1 MFKFSEYFYINKKAL
16 RALAMACALAV
27 PMGGAALAE
36 PVEEPVPLEAVLG
49 AVPVT
54 AEAEVPAEVLDD
66 QRDSVRQAQRR
77 LIELGLLSGSADG
90 VCGPMTGDALRTYQA
105 QNGLEATGH
114 LDAVTLERLTRV
126 DKDALDA
133 RDVQQ
138 RLIDL
143 GYLQGTADGVIGPR
157 SIAALEQFQRMN
169 GLEANGKANKAT
181 LEALYG
187 DDVIALPDSLSQGS
201 KGEAVGR
208 LQRRLAQ
215 FGFFEGEVDESY
227 GQSTANA
234 VAAFQRHLIAQ
245 GHGEEIVDDGT
256 ASPMTQYCLFAE
268 DYSSYLRDV
277 TPGVSDSEAERIER
291 RLYELGYTDLPADDV
306 LDDDSVAALM
316 LFKADAEVDTPD
328 ATDQATI
335 DALFA
340 KNAPKAEFC
349 VPHAI
354 AKGDSGQVVRDVEEA
369 LVRGGMMTKMPT
381 GKYSDAVEKAVER
394 LYGYLVSQK
403 DPNAPLFADS
413 KALSADAVERLVDGL
428 LSYRAESADD
438 SEVARRVQS
447 RLYTLLY
454 LDKSGVDGHLGS
466 DSRAALKS
474 FQSANG
480 LKTTGRADGDTLDL
494 LFTTDAKANPFPY
507 RVEVSIDEQRVRVYK
522 LNDRGQ
528 YDLEQTFTCST
539 GLHDSTPRGVFL
551 DGHPVN
557 RWHHFEKFNCWAQY
571 SFEVTGD
578 IMFHSVIYG
587 SNTEGSLR
595 SGSLYAL
602 GNPASHGCIRL
613 TVDDAK
619 WLYEHCKRGTVAI
632 VIY

>member
-1 MFKFSEYFYINKKAL
+1 MFKSFADAFTHKKAL
-16 RALAMACALAV
+16 RALALCCALAL
-27 PMGGAALAE
+27 PLRGAALAE
-36 PVEEPVPLEAVLG
+36 PIDEIGESPAAVS
-49 AVPVT
+49 
-54 AEAEVPAEVLDD
+54 VLDD
-66 QRDSVRQAQRR
+66 ERESVRTAQRR
-77 LIELGLLSGSADG
+77 LIALGLLSGSADG
-90 VCGPMTGDALRTYQA
+90 VCGPKTGDALRTYQS
-105 QNGLEATGH
+105 QNGLESTGH
-114 LDAVTLERLTRV
+114 LDEATLSSLTRV
-126 DKDALDA
+126 DMNALSA
-133 RDVQQ
+133 KDVQQ

-157 SIAALEQFQRMN
+157 SIAALKQFQRLN
-169 GLEANGKANKAT
+169 GLTPNGKAGRDT
-181 LEALYG
+181 LEALYAASA
-187 DDVIALPDSLSQGS
+187 VALPAALSQGG

-208 LQRRLAQ
+208 LQKRLAQ
-215 FGFFEGEVDESY
+215 FGFFDGAVDESY

-245 GHGEEIVDDGT
+245 GHADEITEDGT
-256 ASPMTQYCLFAE
+256 ASPMTQYCLY
-268 DYSSYLRDV
+268 DDGYSSYLHNV
-277 TPGVSDSEAERIER
+277 TAGQSDSEALRIER
-291 RLYELGYTDLPADDV
+291 RLVALGYSDLPADDV
-306 LDDDSVAALM
+306 LDDDSIAALN
-316 LFKADAEVDTPD
+316 LFKSQAGLGNPGV
-328 ATDQATI
+328 TDRETV

-340 KNAPKAEFC
+340 LNAPEAEFC

-354 AKGDSGQVVRDVEEA
+354 AAGDSGQVVRDVEEA
-369 LVRGGMMTKMPT
+369 LVRGGMLTKMPT
-381 GKYSDAVEKAVER
+381 GQYGDALSSAIER
-394 LYGYLVSQK
+394 LYGYLSSRK
-403 DPNAPLFADS
+403 DPNAPLYADS
-413 KALSADAVERLVDGL
+413 KHLSAEAVETLVDGL
-428 LSYRAESADD
+428 LSYRSDSADSSD
-438 SEVARRVQS
+438 EVRRVQS

-480 LKTTGRADGDTLDL
+480 LKTTGRADGDTMDL
-494 LFTTDAKANPFPY
+494 LFTTEARSNPFPY
-507 RVEVSIDEQRVRVYK
+507 RVEVSIDSQTVSVYA
-522 LNDRGQ
+522 LNDNGQ
-528 YDLEQTFTCST
+528 YDLQKTFTCST

-578 IMFHSVIYG
+578 IMFHSVIYS
-587 SNTEGSLR
+587 SNNENSLR

-613 TVDDAK
+613 TVEDAK

>member
-1 MFKFSEYFYINKKAL
+1 MKSAIYTRINKKAL

-27 PMGGAALAE
+27 PLPGMALAE
-36 PVEEPVPLEAVLG
+36 AIPEA
-49 AVPVT
+49 T
-54 AEAEVPAEVLDD
+54 EAPAAANVLDGE
-66 QRDSVRQAQRR
+66 RESVRTAQRR

-90 VCGPMTGDALRTYQA
+90 VLGPMTGDALTAYQA

-114 LDAVTLERLTRV
+114 LDAATLEKLTHV
-126 DKDALDA
+126 DMDGLTAK
-133 RDVQQ
+133 DVQQ

-143 GYLQGTADGVIGPR
+143 GYLQGTADGVIGPK
-157 SIAALEQFQRMN
+157 SITALKQFQSLN
-169 GLEANGKANKAT
+169 GLAPNGKAGRDT
-181 LEALYG
+181 LEALYAATA
-187 DDVIALPDSLSQGS
+187 IALPDTLSQGS
-201 KGEAVGR
+201 RGESVGR

-215 FGFFEGEVDESY
+215 FGFFEGEADESY

-245 GHGEEIVDDGT
+245 GHSADEITDDGA
-256 ASPMTQYCLFAE
+256 ASPMTQYCLYAD

-277 TPGVSDSEAERIER
+277 TPGVSDSEALRIER
-291 RLYELGYTDLPADDV
+291 RLVALGYTELPADDV
-306 LDDDSVAALM
+306 LDEDSVAALA
-316 LFKADAEVDTPD
+316 LFRSEAGFDTPEVAD
-328 ATDQATI
+328 KATI

-340 KNAPKAEFC
+340 KDAPVAEFC

-354 AKGDSGQVVRDVEEA
+354 AKGDGGSVVRDVEEA

-381 GKYSDAVEKAVER
+381 GQYGDAVEKAVER
-394 LYGYLVSQK
+394 LYAYLVSQK
-403 DPNAPLFADS
+403 DPNAPLYADS
-413 KALSADAVERLVDGL
+413 KALSAEAVERLVDGL
-428 LSYRAESADD
+428 LSYRADDADD

-454 LDKSGVDGHLGS
+454 LDKTGVDGHLGS
-466 DSRAALKS
+466 DSRAALRS

-480 LKTTGRADGDTLDL
+480 LKTTGRADGDTMDL
-494 LFTTDAKANPFPY
+494 LFTTEAKSNPFPY
-507 RVEVSIDEQRVRVYK
+507 RVEVSIDEQLVRVYA
-522 LNDRGQ
+522 LNDQGR
-528 YDLEQTFTCST
+528 YDLKQTFTCST

-587 SNTEGSLR
+587 SDNENSLR

-613 TVDDAK
+613 KVEDAK
-619 WLYEHCKRGTVAI
+619 WLYEHCKRGSVAI

>member
-1 MFKFSEYFYINKKAL
+1 MFRSYTVSFIRQKTLRTLAL
-16 RALAMACALAV
+16 CCALAL
-27 PMGGAALAE
+27 PLHGAALAE
-36 PVEEPVPLEAVLG
+36 AIDDTVER
-49 AVPVT
+49 
-54 AEAEVPAEVLDD
+54 PAAASVLDD
-66 QRDSVRQAQRR
+66 ERESVRTAQKR
-77 LIELGLLSGSADG
+77 LIALGLLSGSADG
-90 VCGPMTGDALRTYQA
+90 VCGPKTGDALRTFQS

-114 LDAVTLERLTRV
+114 LDQATLSSLTRV
-126 DKDALDA
+126 DMNALSA
-133 RDVQQ
+133 KDVQQ

-157 SIAALEQFQRMN
+157 SIAALKQFQRLN
-169 GLEANGKANKAT
+169 GLTANGKAGRET
-181 LEALYG
+181 LEALYA
-187 DDVIALPDSLSQGS
+187 DSAVVLPSTLSQGS
-201 KGEAVGR
+201 KGAAVGH

-215 FGFFEGEVDESY
+215 LGFFDGAADENY

-245 GHGEEIVDDGT
+245 GHADEITEDGT
-256 ASPMTQYCLFAE
+256 ASPMTQYCLY
-268 DYSSYLRDV
+268 DDGYSSYLRGV
-277 TPGVSDSEAERIER
+277 TPGQSDSEALRIER
-291 RLYELGYTDLPADDV
+291 RLVQLGYSDLPADDV
-306 LDDDSVAALM
+306 LDDDSIAALN
-316 LFKADAEVDTPD
+316 LFKSQEGLGNPGVIDRETV
-328 ATDQATI
+328 

-340 KNAPKAEFC
+340 PNPARAEFC

-354 AKGDSGQVVRDVEEA
+354 ATGDSGQVVRDVEEA
-369 LVRGGMMTKMPT
+369 LVRGGMLTKMPT
-381 GKYSDAVEKAVER
+381 GQYGDAMASAIER
-394 LYGYLVSQK
+394 LYGYLSTQK

-413 KALSADAVERLVDGL
+413 KHLSAEAVETLVDGL
-428 LSYRAESADD
+428 LSYRSESADSSD
-438 SEVARRVQS
+438 EIRRVQS

-466 DSRAALKS
+466 DSRAALRS

-480 LKTTGRADGDTLDL
+480 LKTTGRADGDTMDL
-494 LFTTDAKANPFPY
+494 LFTTEARSNPFPY
-507 RVEVSIDEQRVRVYK
+507 RVEVSIDSQTVSVYA
-522 LNDRGQ
+522 LNDKGQ
-528 YDLEQTFTCST
+528 YDLQKTFTCST

-557 RWHHFEKFNCWAQY
+557 RWHHFEKFNWWAQY

-578 IMFHSVIYG
+578 IMFHSVIY
-587 SNTEGSLR
+587 SSDNENSLR

-613 TVDDAK
+613 TVEDAK